1 MSVSQSLCQ
10 ITLQIIQTHL
20 LTIFLIF
27 EILFHSIAL
36 VFTLAG
42 SGRTV
47 DILHSSGKWVT
58 W

>member
-47 DILHSSGKWVT
+47 DILHSSGK
-58 W
+58 